1 MKPGWSS
8 TRPLACF
15 LPRPLPQHDL
25 QAVFFRFLPR
35 PLPLLACGAT
45 QNPLR
50 GTCLA
55 CHNTNCRLFSSAAP
69 ATTQTAGVL
78 PVLAP
83 AAPATVTMSR
93 HKLQFRSKNARIF
106 WQDAWES
113 CLCRPSSCPP
123 QRTGQGLAKACHLC
137 PNVFVGRPHKH
148 FWRVPLEIRKKN
160 GVQTE
165 SRTFAGHLWSVPGPA
180 PRVLQK
186 MGSKGLKNR
195 ACGARSTYFVGPFCN
210 PVCTTNQSQ
219 RG

>member
-69 ATTQTAGVL
+69 ATTQTAGFL

-113 CLCRPSSCPP
+113 YLCRPSSCPP
-123 QRTGQGLAKACHLC
+123 QRTGQSLAFCAQMSLWGGRTSTFGAFPSKFAKKMAFKLSRARLRATSGVFLGL
-137 PNVFVGRPHKH
+137 PPVFSK
-148 FWRVPLEIRKKN
+148 
-160 GVQTE
+160 
-165 SRTFAGHLWSVPGPA
+165 
-180 PRVLQK
+180 K

-195 ACGARSTYFVGPFCN
+195 ACGARSTYFVGPFNTC
-210 PVCTTNQSQ
+210 VINQSNKPLN
-219 RG
+219 

>member
-8 TRPLACF
+8 TRPLAC
-15 LPRPLPQHDL
+15 
-25 QAVFFRFLPR
+25 FLPR

-78 PVLAP
+78 AP

-113 CLCRPSSCPP
+113 CLHRPSSCPP
-123 QRTGQGLAKACHLC
+123 QRTGQGLAKACLLC

-148 FWRVPLEIRKKN
+148 FWRVPLEIRKKKP
-160 GVQTE
+160 VQ
-165 SRTFAGHLWSVPGPA
+165 
-180 PRVLQK
+180 Q
-186 MGSKGLKNR
+186 
-195 ACGARSTYFVGPFCN
+195 
-210 PVCTTNQSQ
+210 
-219 RG
+219 